1 MILVRTQ
8 AEWFK
13 QYLAE
18 SGGALTVTLRTLVLD

>member
-1 MILVRTQ
+1 MILVRTK

-18 SGGALTVTLRTLVLD
+18 NGGALTVTLRTMVFD